1 MSSNNLTPE
10 QLAERWDIKPETLQ
24 RWRCEKVGPRFFKVE
39 RRIRY
44 RLEDIVAYEN
54 RSLRSSTTSAAVAA
68 EVAA

>member
-54 RSLRSSTTSAAVAA
+54 RSLRSSTTSAAGAA

>member
-1 MSSNNLTPE
+1 MSSNNLTHE
-10 QLAERWDIKPETLQ
+10 QLAERWDIKPDTLQ

-54 RSLRSSTTSAAVAA
+54 RSLRPSPTSAVTT